1 MTLLLFFPTRPL
13 YEAPFAIYPPG
24 FLTLILWRP
33 PWGPLCVRR
42 AHGVPGVWAGP
53 AFGSGS
59 TLLPVGVHLGGRSST
74 CLGRRGAR
82 AALGAPVCV
91 LRCPTCVRRVRG
103 SWGVALVAK
112 GP

>member
-59 TLLPVGVHLGGRSST
+59 TLLPV
-74 CLGRRGAR
+74 
-82 AALGAPVCV
+82 
-91 LRCPTCVRRVRG
+91 LR
-103 SWGVALVAK
+103 LVGDTGQVDGTRDRQFK
-112 GP
+112 

>member
-42 AHGVPGVWAGP
+42 AQGVPGVWAGP

-59 TLLPVGVHLGGRSST
+59 TLLPV
-74 CLGRRGAR
+74 
-82 AALGAPVCV
+82 
-91 LRCPTCVRRVRG
+91 LR
-103 SWGVALVAK
+103 LVGDTGQVDGTRDRQFK
-112 GP
+112 